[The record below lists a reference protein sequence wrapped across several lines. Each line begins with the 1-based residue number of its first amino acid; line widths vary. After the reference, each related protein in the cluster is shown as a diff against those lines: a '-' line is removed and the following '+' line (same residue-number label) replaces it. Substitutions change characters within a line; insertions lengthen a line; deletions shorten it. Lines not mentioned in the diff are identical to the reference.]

1 MLMQLTVRDFA
12 LIDKITL
19 DFDERLNVL
28 TGETGAG
35 KSIIIDAVSLLL
47 GARAKSDDVRIGC
60 EKARVEGVFTL
71 EEPLVLAQLE
81 ELGLAEE
88 GEEVL
93 VLTREISAGGKNI
106 CRINNRVVTLANFK
120 QVGQQ
125 LINIY
130 GQHDF
135 QAISNREQHIH
146 LLDAL
151 GGSALRALR
160 EELNSRYEALRAA
173 NRELKN
179 LRQTAL
185 ERDERL
191 KYLQYKL
198 QELKELNLKPGEDDK
213 LAAELA
219 VLENAE
225 QIVERTS
232 RAYRLL
238 YGAQASVYTQLDQAM
253 RQLEAAVAYDDSL
266 SEMTESLRTIIYTI
280 EDHAMTLGHY
290 NDRIDFDPAH
300 KEQLDERQYALEKI
314 KRQYNCTIEEILIQQ
329 KAIQDEIDELSNVEF
344 ELTQAQEA
352 YRLRKAE
359 FMETAEQLSA
369 LRHRLARE
377 FEEQLIGQLQDLSM
391 AQARFEVRFQ
401 TKNME
406 RNGIDD
412 VEFYLSAN
420 PGQPLKP
427 LSQIAS
433 GGEMS
438 RIMLAFKTI
447 LARHESV
454 GTLIFDE
461 IDTGIGGNILV
472 KVAEKLAAVSESA
485 QVICVTHAPQIAALA
500 DRHFL
505 ITKNVTDGNTSTSIQ
520 ALDNDG
526 QIHELARMLG
536 GEEGYQLQHARAL
549 KAQKSGPAV

>member
-1 MLMQLTVRDFA
+1 
-12 LIDKITL
+12 
-19 DFDERLNVL
+19 
-28 TGETGAG
+28 
-35 KSIIIDAVSLLL
+35 
-47 GARAKSDDVRIGC
+47 
-60 EKARVEGVFTL
+60 
-71 EEPLVLAQLE
+71 
-81 ELGLAEE
+81 
-88 GEEVL
+88 
-93 VLTREISAGGKNI
+93 
-106 CRINNRVVTLANFK
+106 
-120 QVGQQ
+120 
-125 LINIY
+125 
-130 GQHDF
+130 
-135 QAISNREQHIH
+135 
-146 LLDAL
+146 
-151 GGSALRALR
+151 
-160 EELNSRYEALRAA
+160 
-173 NRELKN
+173 
-179 LRQTAL
+179 
-185 ERDERL
+185 
-191 KYLQYKL
+191 
-198 QELKELNLKPGEDDK
+198 
-213 LAAELA
+213 
-219 VLENAE
+219 
-225 QIVERTS
+225 
-232 RAYRLL
+232 
-238 YGAQASVYTQLDQAM
+238 
-253 RQLEAAVAYDDSL
+253 
-266 SEMTESLRTIIYTI
+266 
-280 EDHAMTLGHY
+280 MTLGHY

-377 FEEQLIGQLQDLSM
+377 FEEQLISQLQDLSM

-401 TKNME
+401 TTNME

-549 KAQKSGPAV
+549 KAQKNGPAV

>member
-12 LIDKITL
+12 LIDKVTL

-35 KSIIIDAVSLLL
+35 KSIIIDAVALLL
-47 GARAKSDDVRIGC
+47 GARAKSDDVRLGS
-60 EKARVEGVFTL
+60 EKARIEGVFSGANENVAAL
-71 EEPLVLAQLE
+71 LAE
-81 ELGLAEE
+81 WGLAEE
-88 GEEVL
+88 NEDVVVL
-93 VLTREISAGGKNI
+93 AREIAANGKNI

-135 QAISNREQHIH
+135 QAISDRQRHIH

-151 GGSALRALR
+151 GGAALKEVQKR
-160 EELNSRYEALRAA
+160 LNTRYEALRGA
-173 NRELKN
+173 NRTLKN

-191 KYLQYKL
+191 KYLQYKF
-198 QELKELNLKPGEDDK
+198 QELKELHLKPGEDEK
-213 LAAELA
+213 LSAELA

-225 QIVERTS
+225 QILGRTN
-232 RAYRLL
+232 RAYQLL
-238 YGAQASVYTQLDQAM
+238 YGAQDAAYTKLEQAVH
-253 RQLEAAVAYDDSL
+253 QLEAVVTYDQNL
-266 SEMTESLRTIIYTI
+266 TEMVDGLRTMVYTL
-280 EDHAMTLGHY
+280 EDYAQTLNHY
-290 NDRIDFDPAH
+290 NDHMDFDPAY
-300 KEQLDERQYALEKI
+300 KAKVDERQYALEKI
-314 KRQYNCTIEEILIQQ
+314 KRQYGCSIEEILVQQ
-329 KAIQDEIDELSNVEF
+329 QALQREIEELDGIEF
-344 ELTQAQEA
+344 ELAQAQETYQA
-352 YRLRKAE
+352 RKAE
-359 FMETAEQLSA
+359 FMETAEELSA
-369 LRHRLARE
+369 LRHRLAEE
-377 FEEQLIGQLQDLSM
+377 FEKQLLGQLKDLSM

-401 TKNME
+401 TKSME

-447 LARHESV
+447 LARYESIH
-454 GTLIFDE
+454 TLIFDE

-472 KVAEKLAAVSESA
+472 KVAEKLASVSQSA

-505 ITKNVTDGNTSTSIQ
+505 ITKNVFDANTSTSIQ
-520 ALDNDG
+520 TLDDDG
-526 QIHELARMLG
+526 EIQELARMLG
-536 GEEGYQLQHARAL
+536 GDEAYQMQHARAL
-549 KAQKSGPAV
+549 KAQKNGSAV

>member
-60 EKARVEGVFTL
+60 EKARIEGVFTL
-71 EEPLVLAQLE
+71 EEPAIWAQLE
-81 ELGLAEE
+81 ELGLADT
-88 GEEVL
+88 GEDLL

-120 QVGQQ
+120 LVGQQ

-151 GGSALRALR
+151 GGKALRDLR
-160 EELNSRYEALRAA
+160 EALSGRYEALRTA
-173 NRELKN
+173 NRSLKN

-198 QELKELNLKPGEDDK
+198 QELKDLHLSPGEDEK

-225 QIVERTS
+225 QIVDRTN

-238 YGAQASVYTQLDQAM
+238 YGAQASVFTQLEQAV
-253 RQLEAAVAYDDSL
+253 RQLEAAVVYDGAL
-266 SEMTESLRTIIYTI
+266 AEMTESLRSMIYTV

-300 KEQLDERQYALEKI
+300 KERLDERQYALEKI
-314 KRQYNCTIEEILIQQ
+314 KRQYNCTLEEILIQQ
-329 KAIQDEIDELSNVEF
+329 KAIQAEIEELSNVEF
-344 ELTQAQEA
+344 ELAQAQEE
-352 YRLRKAE
+352 YRLQKAS
-359 FMETAEQLSA
+359 FMETAEQLST
-369 LRHRLARE
+369 LRHELAVE
-377 FEEQLIGQLQDLSM
+377 FEGQLMAQLKDLSM

-401 TKNME
+401 SKNME

-472 KVAEKLAAVSESA
+472 KVAEKLAAVSTSA

-500 DRHFL
+500 DQHFL
-505 ITKNVTDGNTSTSIQ
+505 ITKNVIGGNTSTSIQ
-520 ALDNDG
+520 VLDREG

-536 GEEGYQLQHARAL
+536 GEEGYQLQHAQAL
-549 KAQKSGPAV
+549 KAQKNG

>member
-60 EKARVEGVFTL
+60 EKARIEGVFTL
-71 EEPLVLAQLE
+71 EEASVWAQLE
-81 ELGLAEE
+81 ELGLADA
-88 GEEVL
+88 GEDLL
-93 VLTREISAGGKNI
+93 VMTREISSSGKNI
-106 CRINNRVVTLANFK
+106 CRINNRVVTLSNFK

-151 GGSALRALR
+151 GGGALRDLR
-160 EELNSRYEALRAA
+160 AVLSSRYEALRMA
-173 NRELKN
+173 NRNLKN
-179 LRQTAL
+179 LRKTAL

-198 QELKELNLKPGEDDK
+198 QELKELHLSPGEDEK

-225 QIVERTS
+225 QIVERTN

-238 YGAQASVYTQLDQAM
+238 YGAQASVFTQLEQAV
-253 RQLEAAVAYDDSL
+253 RQLEAAVAYDSTL
-266 SEMTESLRTIIYTI
+266 GEMTESLRSMIYTV

-300 KEQLDERQYALEKI
+300 KERLDERQYALEKI
-314 KRQYNCTIEEILIQQ
+314 KRQYNCTLEEILVQQ
-329 KAIQDEIDELSNVEF
+329 QAIQAEIDELSNVEF
-344 ELTQAQEA
+344 ELAQAQEA
-352 YRLRKAE
+352 YRQQKAA
-359 FMETAEQLSA
+359 FMETAKQLSA
-369 LRHRLARE
+369 LRHELAVE
-377 FEEQLIGQLQDLSM
+377 FEKQLMAQLKDLSM

-401 TKNME
+401 SKNME

-447 LARHESV
+447 LAQHESV

-472 KVAEKLAAVSESA
+472 KVAEKLAAVSQSA

-500 DRHFL
+500 DQHFL
-505 ITKNVTDGNTSTSIQ
+505 ITKNVIGGNTSTSIQ
-520 ALDNDG
+520 VLDREG

-536 GEEGYQLQHARAL
+536 GEEGYQLQHAQAL
-549 KAQKSGPAV
+549 KAQKNG